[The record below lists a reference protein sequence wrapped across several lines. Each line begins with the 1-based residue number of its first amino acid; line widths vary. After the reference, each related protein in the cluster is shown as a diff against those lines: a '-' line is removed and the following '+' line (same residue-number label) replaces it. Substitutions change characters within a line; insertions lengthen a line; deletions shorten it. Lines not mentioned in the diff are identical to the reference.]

1 MEFYF
6 KTGVVEIS
14 IMDDQVHCCGLSS
27 ISVGSVYPREG
38 YTPKEVYQSLYL
50 FLKSGYDPHHV
61 RLNPYGK
68 QLLDMDA
75 YRDLYDFESVLDNYE
90 YELRVASFV
99 LTDIQPPG
107 LTGQFA
113 QANNLRPKV
122 MGRNPKTGNEIRMY
136 SFRTCPPK

>member
-1 MEFYF
+1 MKFYF
-6 KTGVVEIS
+6 KTRTVNID
-14 IMDDQVHCCGLSS
+14 ITANQVHCCGLSS
-27 ISVGSVYPREG
+27 ISVGNVNPREG
-38 YTPKEVYQSLYL
+38 YTPKEVYQSLYR
-50 FLKSGYDPHHV
+50 FLKSGYDPHHG
-61 RLNPYGK
+61 RLRPYGK

-75 YRDLYDFESVLDNYE
+75 YRDLYDFEGVLDN
-90 YELRVASFV
+90 YELRVASFI

-136 SFRTCPPK
+136 SFRTYTPK